1 MNLIV
6 NVSENWAIG
15 RGNELLFHLSTD
27 MKFFKSQTIEKTV
40 VMGRKTLESFP
51 GKKPLPKRKNIVL
64 TTNPDF
70 CAENVEI
77 IHSIDEL
84 LKKIDLENSED
95 IYVIGGETIYRQL
108 LPYCDTAFVTKV
120 SSTVN
125 DADAFMV
132 NLDDDE
138 NWEIAD
144 ESETMNEKGYD
155 FKFVTYKKKA
165 I

>member
-64 TTNPDF
+64 TANPDF

-77 IHSIDEL
+77 VYSIDEL

-120 SSTVN
+120 ASTVN

-138 NWEIAD
+138 NWEISD

-165 I
+165 M

>member
-51 GKKPLPKRKNIVL
+51 SKKPLPKRKNIVL

-120 SSTVN
+120 ASTVN

>member
-138 NWEIAD
+138 NWEIVD